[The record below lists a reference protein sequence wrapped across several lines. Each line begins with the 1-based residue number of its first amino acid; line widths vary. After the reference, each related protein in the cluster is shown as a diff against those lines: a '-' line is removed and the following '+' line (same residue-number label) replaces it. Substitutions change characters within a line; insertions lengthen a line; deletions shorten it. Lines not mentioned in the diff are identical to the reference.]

1 MNTRRKACREVCP
14 QKSIADRL
22 SCWLGLGG
30 MHSSCLPWID
40 AFKRLEDVRKEVSE
54 KQEGTI

>member
-14 QKSIADRL
+14 KKSRADRL

-30 MHSSCLPWID
+30 MHSSCLPWKD
-40 AFKRLEDVRKEVSE
+40 AFKRLEGSKKEKEEV
-54 KQEGTI
+54 